1 MDEVSL
7 SANYDY
13 DREVLDSGFG
23 LKVAGKLD
31 RIRTSENNASL
42 ESVYGE
48 FLEIFLQQLDFQT
61 ASDLVKRIDLDKTIG
76 FDQFTDLQ
84 ASSKSSNQKS
94 GRVSISL
101 QTSETGGEAICS
113 LIDLMVAAFNPF
125 PSSQ

>member
-94 GRVSISL
+94 GRIICSL